1 MSEMVWK
8 LENDPYLCD
17 MQRLQSNAC
26 QHTPIV
32 TMMPGTYHHTQKKK
46 TPLMSFVP
54 HKCCIESHER
64 FSLVAMSSNLQP
76 HTNLLPDS
84 AVSCDHARLAFNI

>member
-46 TPLMSFVP
+46 NTPDVLRPTQML
-54 HKCCIESHER
+54 H
-64 FSLVAMSSNLQP
+64 
-76 HTNLLPDS
+76 
-84 AVSCDHARLAFNI
+84 